1 MKAAVLEQVGT
12 LPTYTDFA
20 QPTPENDQ
28 QVRISVRAASIK
40 QLDLSKAA
48 GRHYT
53 QYDTLPTVVGVDGV
67 GVLDDGR
74 RVYAMGITGMMAEQA
89 LIARN
94 RWTLLPD
101 NLDDALAAA
110 LPNALVGADT
120 ALRHRAHIKKGDT
133 VLVNG
138 ATGSTG
144 MMAVQLAKY
153 HGAATVIATG
163 RNQAAL
169 EKLTE
174 LGADEVVSLANPDEA
189 VVEQLKAIYG
199 RTPFNLV
206 VDYLWGHPMELILS
220 ALKTIT
226 NHQHTRI
233 VAVGEMA
240 GATIKMESGV
250 LRSRDIEFIGSGFGS
265 LSPQIIGGYLQQS
278 MPEMLQLAADG
289 KLSLD
294 IETLPLSNVSQAWQQ
309 ATNASKR
316 LVLTI

>member
-12 LPTYTDFA
+12 LPTYADFA

-28 QVRISVRAASIK
+28 QVLISIRAASIK

-89 LIARN
+89 LIAKN

-120 ALRHRAHIKKGDT
+120 ALRHRANIKKGDT

-163 RNQAAL
+163 RNSAAL
-169 EKLTE
+169 EKLTK
-174 LGADEVVSLANPDEA
+174 LGADDVVSLAQSDEA
-189 VVEQLKAIYG
+189 VVEQLKMIYA

-206 VDYLWGHPMELILS
+206 VDYLWGHPMELILA

-233 VAVGEMA
+233 VTVGEMA
-240 GATIKMESGV
+240 GATINMESGL

-265 LSPQIIGGYLQQS
+265 LSPQTIGGYLQQS
-278 MPEMLQLAADG
+278 MPEMLKLAADG

-294 IETLPLSNVSQAWQQ
+294 IDTVPLSNVEQAWQQ
-309 ATNASKR
+309 AANASKR
-316 LVLTI
+316 IVLTV